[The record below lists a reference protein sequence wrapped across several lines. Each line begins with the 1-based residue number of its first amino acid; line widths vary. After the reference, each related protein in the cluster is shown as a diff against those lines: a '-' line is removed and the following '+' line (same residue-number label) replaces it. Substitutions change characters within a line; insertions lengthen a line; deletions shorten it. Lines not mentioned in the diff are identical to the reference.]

1 MKSLRYA
8 FLIILFGILLSI
20 AGAIEISKGPTSSTV
35 SREIPTQT
43 PYSISNVENWTKE
56 LESGEF
62 VVGTDS
68 YNTRRLV
75 VELRN
80 KDLGS
85 NRIVYSFKVKEGSIN
100 VYILNSE
107 NYTLWARGLPC
118 LAEARLDNV
127 REGVLEFS
135 PKSSGIY
142 YLIYDN
148 SSSPDPATSKSVSD
162 SGRESW
168 TVTTIETRYR
178 TDYKTEVETIYDY
191 GRVYY
196 GYAAFLPGLSL
207 FVLGG
212 VALLRSSR
220 RPLTLARESIRE
232 MPKRI
237 EAKPQPTVRII
248 PVEPS
253 LSTDDE
259 VFDYIVKHEG
269 AISLSQASEELGISM
284 EELKASIER
293 LKKDGKIE

>member
-1 MKSLRYA
+1 VKSLRYA
-8 FLIILFGILLSI
+8 FLIVLFGIFLSI

-35 SREIPTQT
+35 SQEIPTQT
-43 PYSISNVENWTKE
+43 PYSVSNVENWTRE

-75 VELRN
+75 VDLRN

-85 NRIVYSFKVKEGSIN
+85 DRIVYSFKAKEGSIN
-100 VYILNSE
+100 VYILDSE

-118 LAEARLDNV
+118 LSEARLDNV

-148 SSSPDPATSKSVSD
+148 SSSPDPAASKSVSD

-168 TVTTIETRYR
+168 TVTTVETRYR
-178 TDYKTEVETIYDY
+178 TEYRTEVETIYDY

-196 GYAAFLPGLSL
+196 GYAAFVPGLSL

-269 AISLSQASEELGISM
+269 AISLSQASEELGIST